1 MPVQIIE
8 EFDALDGWDVR
19 CLVTDEQGNTELRT
33 FHFAA
38 GRPQD
43 TAAAITALLAAEQ
56 AAQPVITV
64 EAEDGT
70 IV

>member
-19 CLVTDEQGNTELRT
+19 CLVTDEQGNELRT
-33 FHFAA
+33 YHFAA
-38 GRPQD
+38 GRPAD
-43 TAAAITALLAAEQ
+43 TLAAVTALLAAEQ
-56 AAQPVITV
+56 AAQPAISV